1 MIFFNR
7 HLKIG
12 KEIGK
17 ATRKSI
23 ILPFV
28 VYGKDQ
34 NFVPPPEFLTDMYI
48 YGYITASISNLM
60 DYAFGG
66 KNWNHQKKG
75 ECIMEA
81 LKVVDPTEFLLMF
94 HVENVEGTEK
104 ILKLNENKEFKRGI
118 NDLTTI
124 FGVAY
129 GLLKPDDPDPILK
142 SARKLAE
149 GTKSLTSILG
159 KSNDPKVNERSSLA
173 GAVAALTLHVHI
185 KNKWLKKL

>member
-17 ATRKSI
+17 ATRQSI
-23 ILPFV
+23 IQPLV
-28 VYGKDQ
+28 AYGKSP

-48 YGYITASISNLM
+48 YGYITGSIGQM
-60 DYAFGG
+60 IDYAFGG
-66 KNWNHQKKG
+66 KNWNKQKKG

-94 HVENVEGTEK
+94 HVENVGGTEK

-118 NDLTTI
+118 NDLTTA
-124 FGVAY
+124 FGIAY

-149 GTKSLTSILG
+149 GTKSLTSFLG
-159 KSNDPKVNERSSLA
+159 QSNEKSSLA
-173 GAVAALTLHVHI
+173 GAVVALTLHVHI
-185 KNKWLKKL
+185 RKKWLNKV

>member
-48 YGYITASISNLM
+48 YGYITGSIGQM
-60 DYAFGG
+60 IDYAFGG
-66 KNWNHQKKG
+66 KNWNKQKKG

-94 HVENVEGTEK
+94 HVENVEGTKPSVALKGIDQAK
-104 ILKLNENKEFKRGI
+104 ISNI
-118 NDLTTI
+118 NNPNAKTAIYNQVLDTY
-124 FGVAY
+124 FPG
-129 GLLKPDDPDPILK
+129 
-142 SARKLAE
+142 AE
-149 GTKSLTSILG
+149 ELYNGKCTSYF
-159 KSNDPKVNERSSLA
+159 
-173 GAVAALTLHVHI
+173 
-185 KNKWLKKL
+185 W

>member
-23 ILPFV
+23 IQPFV

-48 YGYITASISNLM
+48 YGYITGSIGQM
-60 DYAFGG
+60 IDYAFGG
-66 KNWNHQKKG
+66 KNWNKQKKG

-94 HVENVEGTEK
+94 HVENVGGTEK

-142 SARKLAE
+142 SAKKLAE
-149 GTKSLTSILG
+149 GTKSLTFFFGQS
-159 KSNDPKVNERSSLA
+159 NERSSLA
-173 GAVAALTLHVHI
+173 GAVVALTCHAYI
-185 KNKWLKKL
+185 RKKWLNKV

>member
-17 ATRKSI
+17 AARQSI
-23 ILPFV
+23 IQPFV
-28 VYGKDQ
+28 AYGKSP

-48 YGYITASISNLM
+48 YGYTTGSIGM
-60 DYAFGG
+60 MIDYAFSG
-66 KNWNHQKKG
+66 KNWNKEKKG

-94 HVENVEGTEK
+94 HVENVDGTEK

-118 NDLTTI
+118 NDLATA

-142 SARKLAE
+142 SAKKLAE
-149 GTKSLTSILG
+149 GTKSLTYFFGQS
-159 KSNDPKVNERSSLA
+159 NERSSLA
-173 GAVAALTLHVHI
+173 GAVVALTFHAYI
-185 KNKWLKKL
+185 RQKWLNKV

>member
-17 ATRKSI
+17 AARQSI
-23 ILPFV
+23 IQPFV
-28 VYGKDQ
+28 AYGKSP

-48 YGYITASISNLM
+48 YGYTTGSIGM
-60 DYAFGG
+60 MIDYAFSG
-66 KNWNHQKKG
+66 KNWNKEKKG

-94 HVENVEGTEK
+94 HVENVDGTEK

-118 NDLTTI
+118 NDLATA

-142 SARKLAE
+142 AARKLAE
-149 GTKSLTSILG
+149 GTKSLTSFLG
-159 KSNDPKVNERSSLA
+159 KSNERSSLA

-185 KNKWLKKL
+185 RKKWLNKV

>member
-17 ATRKSI
+17 TTRQSI
-23 ILPFV
+23 IQPFV
-28 VYGKDQ
+28 AYGKDH

-48 YGYITASISNLM
+48 YGYITGSIGNLM

-66 KNWNHQKKG
+66 KNWNKQKKG

-118 NDLTTI
+118 NDLTMA
-124 FGVAY
+124 FGAAY

-142 SARKLAE
+142 SAKKLAE
-149 GTKSLTSILG
+149 GTKSLTFFFGQS
-159 KSNDPKVNERSSLA
+159 NERSSLA
-173 GAVAALTLHVHI
+173 GAVVVLTFHAHI
-185 KNKWLKKL
+185 RKKWLNKV

>member
-23 ILPFV
+23 IQPFV

-48 YGYITASISNLM
+48 YGYITGSIGQM
-60 DYAFGG
+60 IDYAFGG
-66 KNWNHQKKG
+66 KNWNKQKKG

-94 HVENVEGTEK
+94 HVENVGGTEK

-118 NDLTTI
+118 NDLATA

-142 SARKLAE
+142 AARKLAE
-149 GTKSLTSILG
+149 GTKSLTSFLG
-159 KSNDPKVNERSSLA
+159 KSNERSSLA

-185 KNKWLKKL
+185 RKKWLNKV

>member
-1 MIFFNR
+1 
-7 HLKIG
+7 
-12 KEIGK
+12 
-17 ATRKSI
+17 
-23 ILPFV
+23 
-28 VYGKDQ
+28 
-34 NFVPPPEFLTDMYI
+34 
-48 YGYITASISNLM
+48 M

-118 NDLTTI
+118 NDLTMA
-124 FGVAY
+124 FGAAY

-149 GTKSLTSILG
+149 GTKSLTPFLG
-159 KSNDPKVNERSSLA
+159 GNEGSRLA
-173 GAVAALTLHVHI
+173 GAVAALTFNQHI
-185 KNKWLKKL
+185 KKKWLNKV

>member
-17 ATRKSI
+17 ATRQSI
-23 ILPFV
+23 IQPLV
-28 VYGKDQ
+28 AYGKSPS
-34 NFVPPPEFLTDMYI
+34 FVPPPEFLTDMYI
-48 YGYITASISNLM
+48 YGYITGSIGQM
-60 DYAFGG
+60 IDYAFGG
-66 KNWNHQKKG
+66 KNWNKQKKG

-94 HVENVEGTEK
+94 HVENVDGTEK

-118 NDLTTI
+118 NDLTMA
-124 FGVAY
+124 FGAAY

-149 GTKSLTSILG
+149 GTKSLTPFLG
-159 KSNDPKVNERSSLA
+159 ESNERSRLA
-173 GAVAALTLHVHI
+173 GAVAALTFHVHI
-185 KNKWLKKL
+185 RNKWLNKV